1 MKFQLAS
8 MNSTTTS
15 PIKATGFMTMIWLL
29 SALFI
34 FSCETPAEKPEEK
47 IIIDPEHFQVESAPD
62 WDAMLMRD
70 SGWIAADGIFS
81 IPLDG
86 KDTGCAGEKKIL
98 ILFSDTFV
106 GKVKNGVPQEGLTMV
121 NNSVAYVNGCAPDPA
136 NIEFHI
142 NKDEKGQPATFFVPD
157 NANSREGQY
166 YWMGDGFV
174 NQAKNGTLYVFA
186 YHVEMTGPNVF
197 DFREPNVSL
206 LAIEHP
212 DQPPFHTARQ
222 IVTPLHFD
230 HPAYG
235 EGNMGAGIYVNT
247 EWAGAPDPD
256 GYIYIYGCVGDDK
269 NLVVARVEAEFI
281 EEFGQYTYW
290 NGKEWVS
297 DINEMAALTNAVSNE
312 LSVSPL
318 PDGRFILTFQ
328 VMGLSEKVGCRIG
341 DSPIGPWGDII
352 ELYTTPESDQGM
364 FTYNAKAHP
373 ALSKPGELII
383 SYNTITFDF
392 WEDIKKD
399 ANIYRPRFIRLTFGE

>member
-1 MKFQLAS
+1 
-8 MNSTTTS
+8 MNHHNTLLSTTNNS
-15 PIKATGFMTMIWLL
+15 PLKAGGFKGIICLL
-29 SALFI
+29 STLFI
-34 FSCETPAEKPEEK
+34 LSCGSPNEEPEDN
-47 IIIDPEHFQVESAPD
+47 IIINPANFQVESAPD
-62 WDAMLMRD
+62 WDAMLKRD

-86 KDTGCAGEKKIL
+86 TDIGCERDKKTL

-106 GKVKNGVPQEGLTMV
+106 GKVKDGVPQGDLTMV
-121 NNSVAYVNGCAPDPA
+121 NNSVAYVKGCTPNPA

-142 NKDEKGQPATFFVPD
+142 NRDEKGLPSTFFVPD
-157 NANSREGQY
+157 NANSSEGQY

-174 NQAKNGTLYVFA
+174 NQEKSSTLYVFA

-206 LAIEHP
+206 LAIDDPAH
-212 DQPPFHTARQ
+212 PPFSTTRQ
-222 IVTPLHFD
+222 LVTPLHLN
-230 HPAYG
+230 HPEFG

-247 EWAGAPDPD
+247 EWADAPVPD
-256 GYIYIYGCVGDDK
+256 GYIYIYGCIGDDK
-269 NLVVARVEAEFI
+269 NLVVARVKAEFI
-281 EEFGQYTYW
+281 EDFGKYTYW
-290 NGKEWVS
+290 DGKEWGT
-297 DINEMAALTNAVSNE
+297 DINSMAAITNAVSNE

-318 PDGRFILTFQ
+318 PDGQFILTFQ

-383 SYNTITFDF
+383 SYNTITYDF

-399 ANIYRPRFIRLTFGE
+399 TDIYRPRFIRLTFGE